1 MLVTPTQDTSSEYA
15 ATHRLV
21 NFQQS
26 LIPVYKYKLECFV
39 ILLLPKWYKV
49 KDAMLVYPVTSPIC
63 CLIKGGSDK
72 LFYLSQ

>member
-26 LIPVYKYKLECFV
+26 LIPVYKYKFEYFV

-49 KDAMLVYPVTSPIC
+49 NFV
-63 CLIKGGSDK
+63 SD
-72 LFYLSQ
+72 LSLMIQSKSYKM